1 MQIHLKQPGQPVADF
16 SIAGAVVSI
25 AGLEIDCAL
34 RQQDALVVVDI
45 RSSGS
50 GASESGQGAYLAQ
63 IEIPARQ
70 YIEVPGETEEDPA
83 TREAVPLD
91 PHAISITLWPAV

>member
-16 SIAGAVVSI
+16 SIVGAEVTVSGITINCLDRQEDSSVIIEIRKNAGG
-25 AGLEIDCAL
+25 AGEGGD
-34 RQQDALVVVDI
+34 
-45 RSSGS
+45 
-50 GASESGQGAYLAQ
+50 GAYLAQ

-70 YIEVPGETEEDPA
+70 YIEIPGDTEEEQM

-91 PHAISITLWPAV
+91 PHAISVTLWPTV